1 MWELDHK
8 ESWALKNCCFWTV
21 VWRRLESPLHC
32 KEFKPVHPK
41 GNQSWI
47 FIGSTDAEA
56 EVPLLWPPDAKNWLI
71 WKCPDMG
78 KIEGRRRR
86 GQRRMR
92 SLDGITDSMYVSL
105 SEPGVGDGQ
114 GDLAC
119 CNSWGHKES
128 DVIERL
134 NWTELKRRKVSHIQ
148 GKLCKAISCF

>member
-1 MWELDHK
+1 MLLLNSSLEK
-8 ESWALKNCCFWTV
+8 T
-21 VWRRLESPLHC
+21 LESPLHC

-92 SLDGITDSMYVSL
+92 SLDGITNSMNVSL
-105 SEPGVGDGQ
+105 FKQALGVHDGQ
-114 GDLAC
+114 ESLAC
-119 CNSWGHKES
+119 CSPWGHKES
-128 DVIERL
+128 DTTEWLNELNTVLENKSKSRL
-134 NWTELKRRKVSHIQ
+134 
-148 GKLCKAISCF
+148 